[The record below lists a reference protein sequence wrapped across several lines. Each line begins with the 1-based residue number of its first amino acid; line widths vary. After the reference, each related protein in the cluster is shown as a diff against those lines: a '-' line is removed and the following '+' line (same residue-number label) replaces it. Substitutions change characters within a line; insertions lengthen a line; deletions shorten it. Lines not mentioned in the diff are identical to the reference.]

1 MSKSRKKIPVSTV
14 VKCKSQKRGK
24 VMASKRFRRMVK
36 LLLAQDK
43 EVLPVK
49 SIELTS
55 SYNLGGDGKLY
66 WKDHTEEF
74 MRK

>member
-1 MSKSRKKIPVSTV
+1 
-14 VKCKSQKRGK
+14 
-24 VMASKRFRRMVK
+24 MASKRFRRMVK
-36 LLLAQDK
+36 SLLAQDK

-55 SYNLGGDGKLY
+55 SYDLGGDGKLY
-66 WKDHTEEF
+66 WIDHTEEF